1 MSANYMENFRRF
13 ERKII
18 RRIYG
23 PLKDKEF
30 WRIRT
35 NEEINNILQRQDI
48 VRCIKS
54 LRLGW
59 LGHVQ
64 RMGDDRM
71 PTRMLNNKME
81 SNRGRGRPRKTWM
94 QDVREDLEAMKIRGW
109 RQKVL
114 RREEW
119 RRIVEEAKAHPG
131 L

>member
-1 MSANYMENFRRF
+1 
-13 ERKII
+13 
-18 RRIYG
+18 
-23 PLKDKEF
+23 
-30 WRIRT
+30 
-35 NEEINNILQRQDI
+35 
-48 VRCIKS
+48 
-54 LRLGW
+54 
-59 LGHVQ
+59 
-64 RMGDDRM
+64 MGDDRM
-71 PTRMLNNKME
+71 PMRMLNNKME

>member
-1 MSANYMENFRRF
+1 ME
-13 ERKII
+13 
-18 RRIYG
+18 
-23 PLKDKEF
+23 
-30 WRIRT
+30 
-35 NEEINNILQRQDI
+35 
-48 VRCIKS
+48 
-54 LRLGW
+54 
-59 LGHVQ
+59 
-64 RMGDDRM
+64 DDRM

-94 QDVREDLEAMKIRGW
+94 QDVREDLETMQIGW